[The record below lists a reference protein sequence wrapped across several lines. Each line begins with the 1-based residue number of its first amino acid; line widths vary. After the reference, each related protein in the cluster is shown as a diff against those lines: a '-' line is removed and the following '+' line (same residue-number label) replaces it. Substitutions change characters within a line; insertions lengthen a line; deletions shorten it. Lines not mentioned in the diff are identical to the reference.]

1 MLLADGG
8 EERGFCDAWAW
19 WARCT
24 LGRASASRE
33 RQGKTGKRQLD
44 RKTAQDSVAA
54 LASPCAGALCL
65 AHTMNV
71 GRLHKGSC
79 HALHTQASC
88 LSHATDKTFCS
99 SLQQST
105 RPMEHRHRR
114 SDISSETLDRSAAS
128 LVVPRHARAPRTNP
142 AFQSTVRRRMCT
154 PTKGIQWR
162 ESLLLLPQSAR
173 LHLAGC
179 VSDTR
184 TTNLLAAAH
193 LGVLVPE
200 PHQLASPL
208 IRSP

>member
-1 MLLADGG
+1 MHGRGG
-8 EERGFCDAWAW
+8 HAAH
-19 WARCT
+19 
-24 LGRASASRE
+24 LGGRRHQESDKA
-33 RQGKTGKRQLD
+33 RQGRDRWRGKTEQE
-44 RKTAQDSVAA
+44 SVAA
-54 LASPCAGALCL
+54 LASPCAGVLCL
-65 AHTMNV
+65 ARIMNV
-71 GRLHKGSC
+71 GRLHKGVC
-79 HALHTQASC
+79 HALHTQASY

-154 PTKGIQWR
+154 PTKGIPWR

-208 IRSP
+208 IRRP

>member
-114 SDISSETLDRSAAS
+114 SDISS
-128 LVVPRHARAPRTNP
+128 VPRHL
-142 AFQSTVRRRMCT
+142 TV
-154 PTKGIQWR
+154 
-162 ESLLLLPQSAR
+162 LLPPLSC
-173 LHLAGC
+173 LAM
-179 VSDTR
+179 R
-184 TTNLLAAAH
+184 EL
-193 LGVLVPE
+193 PE
-200 PHQLASPL
+200 PTPPSSQPYDDACAHQPKEYHGVNRYCCC
-208 IRSP
+208 RSRRDSI